1 MNEKIKEK
9 NQAILKKYFPNH
21 LWPDE
26 VYKNKI
32 KSYISDGVRI
42 GHLGCGRDLNRVY
55 EVINGAKVFGID
67 FNLESLKEYKTGERI
82 RANLE
87 KIPFRDEYFD
97 LLISEFVFEHI
108 EYPENVINECK
119 RILKRNGKIIFLTI
133 NKFSLSGIISSFTPQ
148 WFHKFVRRRMLEPQF
163 YNDVFK
169 TYYRFN
175 STGKIRKIFKD
186 YGFKEIELTF
196 LEAEISYFD
205 KSPALL
211 ELGCIVNKFIMTTKI
226 LQPFQTY
233 LLGIFEKE

>member
-108 EYPENVINECK
+108 ENPENVINECK
-119 RILKRNGKIIFLTI
+119 RILKRNGKIIFVF
-133 NKFSLSGIISSFTPQ
+133 FS
-148 WFHKFVRRRMLEPQF
+148 
-163 YNDVFK
+163 
-169 TYYRFN
+169 
-175 STGKIRKIFKD
+175 
-186 YGFKEIELTF
+186 
-196 LEAEISYFD
+196 
-205 KSPALL
+205 
-211 ELGCIVNKFIMTTKI
+211 
-226 LQPFQTY
+226 
-233 LLGIFEKE
+233 